1 MHQHRVQHVKTSGD
15 DYIVD
20 IVTLNN
26 WYLQI
31 VIHGGPLL
39 SDMALEEICDD
50 MSIAFKALKNKV

>member
-1 MHQHRVQHVKTSGD
+1 MQHRVQYVKTDGD

-20 IVTLNN
+20 IVTVNG

-39 SDMALEEICDD
+39 SDIALEEICSD
-50 MSIAFKALKNKV
+50 MSIAFKALKNKI